1 MDSSQA
7 AEMVRIVLAA
17 RAAQHSP
24 EQINRLLLECNVAPE
39 NIPALIESI
48 NQGYRHGVS
57 VALRQAASE
66 EMTFGN
72 DAVFDEAYKAGFR
85 EFAQAS
91 QRRQILVIAILLM
104 IAATLALAAYFLFNH
119 RR

>member
-1 MDSSQA
+1 MNSSQA
-7 AEMVRIVLAA
+7 AEMVKAVLAA

-24 EQINRLLLECNVAPE
+24 EQINRLLLECKVAPE

-57 VALRQAASE
+57 VALRQATSD

-91 QRRQILVIAILLM
+91 QRRQIIVIAILLM
-104 IAATLALAAYFLFNH
+104 ITATLALAAYLLFDY
-119 RR
+119 RG